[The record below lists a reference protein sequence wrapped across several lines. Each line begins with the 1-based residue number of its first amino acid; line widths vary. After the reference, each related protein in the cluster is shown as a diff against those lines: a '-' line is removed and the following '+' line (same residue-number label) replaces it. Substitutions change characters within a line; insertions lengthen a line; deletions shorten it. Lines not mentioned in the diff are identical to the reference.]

1 MPLDFRIKEIL
12 KTRGA
17 SANLGEMTVADLRA
31 RAREQ
36 IGVWRQAGVAQY
48 PVSRWEDRT
57 VAAGERTVP
66 LRIYRPS
73 GGYGLP
79 IVVYFHGGGWV
90 TCDVDTHDGICRAI
104 CSRSGAIV
112 VSVEYGRAPEQPFPE
127 PLEDC
132 AAAFR
137 WVAAQAASLGGKADS
152 IFLAG
157 DSSGGNLASVLALE
171 FTGKSRLAAAGQILI
186 YPAVDDPSVRY
197 PSVQEYWPV
206 NDFGQNR
213 DLYLRFVDLYLGKGV
228 ARDHP
233 RFAPMR
239 AATLRDCP
247 PALVV
252 TAHYDLLRDEGEA
265 YAKRLA
271 REGVAVEM
279 RRYEQVNHGFLHLVG
294 LVPAAD
300 EAIEQIARWIRKHC

>member
-12 KTRGA
+12 KKRGV
-17 SANLGEMTVADLRA
+17 SANLGGMSVADLRA
-31 RAREQ
+31 RSRDQVA
-36 IGVWRQAGVAQY
+36 VWREAGVVEY
-48 PVSRWEDRT
+48 PVRHCEDMT
-57 VAAGERTVP
+57 AGAGGRAVP
-66 LRIYRPS
+66 VRVYWPFAE
-73 GGYGLP
+73 GQLP
-79 IVVYFHGGGWV
+79 IVVYVHGGGWV

-104 CSRSGAIV
+104 CNRAGAIV
-112 VSVEYGRAPEQPFPE
+112 VSVEYGRAPEHPFPQ

-137 WVAAQAASLGGKADS
+137 WVAAQAACLGGNAGA

-171 FTGKSRLAAAGQILI
+171 FAATSRPAAAGQILI

-213 DLYLRFVDLYLGKGV
+213 DLYLRFVDLYLGKDV

-239 AATLRDCP
+239 AATLRGCP
-247 PALVV
+247 PTLVV
-252 TAHYDLLRDEGEA
+252 TAQYDLLRDEGEA
-265 YAKRLA
+265 YAKRVA
-271 REGVAVEM
+271 QEGVSVEM
-279 RRYEQVNHGFLHLVG
+279 RRYEHVNHGFLHLVG
-294 LVPAAD
+294 LLPAAD
-300 EAIEQIARWIRKHC
+300 EAIEQIAGWIHQHR